1 MIVICEECGKKYRLD
16 VSKIKGTAAR
26 FKCRVC
32 THMIMVSKPQS
43 DSLAVTAED
52 TSPAETTGETA
63 AETTVEKA
71 AETEEKQAPPAQPEI
86 ALERSASERDRVRPA
101 RKAGMFKLRTKM
113 LLLFLFVP
121 LVLMIG
127 ASLLYLW
134 QLEQMSALLTKEST
148 KIVNQMAEDKIAD
161 LSTAV
166 AIQCRLYLLAHP
178 ELKKEDFMNDMGFK
192 TLAVQKVGLTGYT
205 ALYEIPDSQNIWR
218 TWAHV
223 NPKIISIDM
232 STLKKPL
239 GRNFPGFWKIYTGV
253 KGGKRSQ
260 GYYTW
265 QDKDGKFRDKFMV
278 CTPVAGTPFV
288 VAATTYLDEFTGPI
302 KLMESRAEILTE
314 QTRMITFAILG
325 GTLLLIGIIVSIYG
339 HRLTGKIKSLTDV
352 AERISIG
359 DLGIEIETKS
369 RDEIGELAEAIS
381 RMQDSIRLSIERL
394 RRRR

>member
-1 MIVICEECGKKYRLD
+1 MIVICEECGKKYRID
-16 VSKIKGTAAR
+16 PSKIKGAAAR

-32 THMIMVSKPQS
+32 AHMIMVSRPQDAPAAAS
-43 DSLAVTAED
+43 TVDLSVTESATQPTDSEA
-52 TSPAETTGETA
+52 PAAG
-63 AETTVEKA
+63 
-71 AETEEKQAPPAQPEI
+71 PEI
-86 ALERSASERDRVRPA
+86 KLERTAGESISAKPA
-101 RKAGMFKLRTKM
+101 RKSGLMNLRTKM
-113 LLLFLFVP
+113 LLLFFFVP
-121 LVLMIG
+121 LLLMIG
-127 ASLLYLW
+127 ASVLYLW
-134 QLEQMSALLTKEST
+134 QFDKMAVLLTDEST

-178 ELKKEDFMNDMGFK
+178 ELNKADFMNNMGFK

-205 ALYEIPDSQNIWR
+205 ALYEMPDPDNIWR

-223 NPKIISIDM
+223 NPKIIGIDM
-232 STLKKPL
+232 STLKTPL
-239 GRNFPGFWKIYTGV
+239 GKNFPGFWKIYTGV

-265 QDKDGKFRDKFMV
+265 QDKDGKFREKFMV

-288 VAATTYLDEFTGPI
+288 IAATTYLDEFTGPV
-302 KLMESRAEILTE
+302 KLMETRAKLLTE
-314 QTRMITFAILG
+314 KTRLITMAILV
-325 GTLLLIGIIVSIYG
+325 GTIFLIGVIVLIYG

-359 DLGIEIETKS
+359 DLGIEIETQSK
-369 RDEIGELAEAIS
+369 DEIGELAEAIS

-394 RRRR
+394 RRRRSSSG

>member
-1 MIVICEECGKKYRLD
+1 
-16 VSKIKGTAAR
+16 
-26 FKCRVC
+26 
-32 THMIMVSKPQS
+32 
-43 DSLAVTAED
+43 
-52 TSPAETTGETA
+52 
-63 AETTVEKA
+63 
-71 AETEEKQAPPAQPEI
+71 
-86 ALERSASERDRVRPA
+86 
-101 RKAGMFKLRTKM
+101 
-113 LLLFLFVP
+113 
-121 LVLMIG
+121 
-127 ASLLYLW
+127 
-134 QLEQMSALLTKEST
+134 
-148 KIVNQMAEDKIAD
+148 MAEDKIAD

-178 ELKKEDFMNDMGFK
+178 ELSKEDFMNDIGFK

-205 ALYEIPDSQNIWR
+205 ALYEMPGPDGVWR

-223 NPKIISIDM
+223 NPKIVAIDM
-232 STLKKPL
+232 STLKTSM
-239 GRNFPGFWKIYTGV
+239 GRNFPGFWTIFSGV

-288 VAATTYLDEFTGPI
+288 IAATTYLDEFTGPI
-302 KLMESRAEILTE
+302 RLVETQAGMLTE
-314 QTRMITFAILG
+314 KARLISWAVLG
-325 GTLLLIGIIVSIYG
+325 GTLLLIGIIVSIYS

-359 DLGIEIETKS
+359 DLGIEVESRS

-381 RMQDSIRLSIERL
+381 RMQESIRLSIERL

>member
-1 MIVICEECGKKYRLD
+1 TAMIVICEECGKKYRID
-16 VSKIKGTAAR
+16 ASKMKGTAAR

-32 THMIMVSKPQS
+32 THVIVVSKPQS
-43 DSLAVTAED
+43 ASAVTAVADFSATITEV
-52 TSPAETTGETA
+52 ETA
-63 AETTVEKA
+63 
-71 AETEEKQAPPAQPEI
+71 EKQVSATAPKIELGPFATGRTQ
-86 ALERSASERDRVRPA
+86 VRPV
-101 RKAGMFKLRTKM
+101 RKAGAFNLRTKM
-113 LLLFLFVP
+113 LLLFLFIP
-121 LVLMIG
+121 LFLMTG
-127 ASLLYLW
+127 ASFLYLW
-134 QLEQMSALLTKEST
+134 QLEKMSALLTKEST

-205 ALYEIPDSQNIWR
+205 ALYEMPDPNSVWR

-288 VAATTYLDEFTGPI
+288 VAATTYLDEFTGPV
-302 KLMESRAEILTE
+302 KLMETRAQILTE
-314 QTRMITFAILG
+314 KTRLITWAILG
-325 GTLLLIGIIVSIYG
+325 GTLLLIGIIVFIYG

-359 DLGIEIETKS
+359 DLGIEVETQS

>member
-16 VSKIKGTAAR
+16 VSKIKGSAAR
-26 FKCRVC
+26 FTRRAC

-43 DSLAVTAED
+43 APPAAAAEGLSS
-52 TSPAETTGETA
+52 TETA
-63 AETTVEKA
+63 AETA
-71 AETEEKQAPPAQPEI
+71 GKQASATEPDITLDRSAT
-86 ALERSASERDRVRPA
+86 ERSQVRPV
-101 RKAGMFKLRTKM
+101 RRAGIFNLRIKM
-113 LLLFLFVP
+113 VLLFLFVP
-121 LVLMIG
+121 LVLMIC
-127 ASLLYLW
+127 ASLLYLR

-205 ALYEIPDSQNIWR
+205 ALYEMPSEDVWR

-223 NPKIISIDM
+223 NPKIIGIDM

-239 GRNFPGFWKIYTGV
+239 GRNFPDFWKIFTGV

-265 QDKDGKFRDKFMV
+265 QDKDGRFRDKYMV

-314 QTRMITFAILG
+314 KTRLITYAILG

-339 HRLTGKIKSLTDV
+339 HRLTGKIKSLTDI

-359 DLGIEIETKS
+359 DLEIEVEAQSK
-369 RDEIGELAEAIS
+369 DEIGELAEAIS

>member
-1 MIVICEECGKKYRLD
+1 MIVICEECGKKYRID
-16 VSKIKGTAAR
+16 ASKIKGKAAR

-32 THMIMVSKPQS
+32 THTIMVSKPQS
-43 DSLAVTAED
+43 ASEAEVVPD
-52 TSPAETTGETA
+52 FSATITEVETTEKKAPATEPAIELGRPATG
-63 AETTVEKA
+63 TT
-71 AETEEKQAPPAQPEI
+71 Q
-86 ALERSASERDRVRPA
+86 VRPV
-101 RKAGMFKLRTKM
+101 RKTGAFNLRTKM
-113 LLLFLFVP
+113 LLLFLLIP
-121 LVLMIG
+121 LLLMTG
-127 ASLLYLW
+127 ASFLYLW

-205 ALYEIPDSQNIWR
+205 ALYEMPDPNSVWR

-239 GRNFPGFWKIYTGV
+239 GRNFPGFWKIFTGV

-288 VAATTYLDEFTGPI
+288 VAATTYLDEFTGPV
-302 KLMESRAEILTE
+302 KLMETRAQILTE
-314 QTRMITFAILG
+314 KTRLITWAILG
-325 GTLLLIGIIVSIYG
+325 GTLLLIGIIVFIYG

-359 DLGIEIETKS
+359 DLGIEIETQS

>member
-16 VSKIKGTAAR
+16 VSKIKGSAAR

-32 THMIMVSKPQS
+32 THLIMVSKPQS
-43 DSLAVTAED
+43 ASPAAAAED
-52 TSPAETTGETA
+52 VSATETA
-63 AETTVEKA
+63 AETA
-71 AETEEKQAPPAQPEI
+71 GKQASKTAPDI
-86 ALERSASERDRVRPA
+86 TLERSATERSQIRPVRKMGA
-101 RKAGMFKLRTKM
+101 FNLRTKM
-113 LLLFLFVP
+113 VLLFLFIP

-205 ALYEIPDSQNIWR
+205 ALYEMPDPENVWR

-223 NPKIISIDM
+223 NPKIIGIDM

-239 GRNFPGFWKIYTGV
+239 GRNFPGFWKIFTGV

-314 QTRMITFAILG
+314 KTRLITYAILG

-339 HRLTGKIKSLTDV
+339 HRLTGRIKSLTDV

-359 DLGIEIETKS
+359 DLEIEVEAQS

>member
-1 MIVICEECGKKYRLD
+1 MI
-16 VSKIKGTAAR
+16 T
-26 FKCRVC
+26 
-32 THMIMVSKPQS
+32 VSKPQS
-43 DSLAVTAED
+43 ASPAVAEAD
-52 TSPAETTGETA
+52 TSSTETA
-63 AETTVEKA
+63 AETLAQTA
-71 AETEEKQAPPAQPEI
+71 AETATETPPKQTPEAEPDI
-86 ALERSASERDRVRPA
+86 ELERPSAERGRVKPV
-101 RKAGMFKLRTKM
+101 RKAGVFSLRTKM
-113 LLLFLFVP
+113 ILLFLFVP

-134 QLEQMSALLTKEST
+134 QLEQMSGLLTKEST

-178 ELKKEDFMNDMGFK
+178 ELNKEDFMNDMGFK

-205 ALYEIPDSQNIWR
+205 ALYEMPDSENVWR

-232 STLKKPL
+232 STLRKPL
-239 GRNFPGFWKIYTGV
+239 GRNFPGFWKIFSGV

-288 VAATTYLDEFTGPI
+288 IAATTYLDEFTGLI
-302 KLMESRAEILTE
+302 KLMESQAKILTE
-314 QTRMITFAILG
+314 ETRLIIFAILG

-339 HRLTGKIKSLTDV
+339 HRLTRKIKSLTDV

-359 DLGIEIETKS
+359 DLGIEIETQS

>member
-1 MIVICEECGKKYRLD
+1 MIVICEECGKKYRID
-16 VSKIKGTAAR
+16 ATKMKGTAAR

-32 THMIMVSKPQS
+32 THVIVVSKPQS
-43 DSLAVTAED
+43 ASAVTAVADFSATITEV
-52 TSPAETTGETA
+52 ETA
-63 AETTVEKA
+63 
-71 AETEEKQAPPAQPEI
+71 EKQVSATAPKIELGPFATGRTQ
-86 ALERSASERDRVRPA
+86 VRPV
-101 RKAGMFKLRTKM
+101 RKAGAFNLRTKM
-113 LLLFLFVP
+113 LLLFLFIP
-121 LVLMIG
+121 LFLMTG
-127 ASLLYLW
+127 ASFLYLW
-134 QLEQMSALLTKEST
+134 QLEKMSALLTKEST

-205 ALYEIPDSQNIWR
+205 ALYEMPDPNSVWR

-288 VAATTYLDEFTGPI
+288 VAATTYLDEFTGPV
-302 KLMESRAEILTE
+302 KLMETRAQILTE
-314 QTRMITFAILG
+314 KTRLITWAILG
-325 GTLLLIGIIVSIYG
+325 GTLLLIGIIVFIYG

-359 DLGIEIETKS
+359 DLGIEVETQS

>member
-16 VSKIKGTAAR
+16 LSKIKGSAAR

-43 DSLAVTAED
+43 A
-52 TSPAETTGETA
+52 SPAIAEKELPATEKVVETA
-63 AETTVEKA
+63 
-71 AETEEKQAPPAQPEI
+71 EKQAPAEEPEI
-86 ALERSASERDRVRPA
+86 ALDRSAPEPGRVRPV
-101 RKAGMFKLRTKM
+101 RKTGVFNLRTKM

-121 LVLMIG
+121 LVFMIG

-134 QLEQMSALLTKEST
+134 QLERMSALLTKEST

-205 ALYEIPDSQNIWR
+205 ALYEMPDSENVWR

-278 CTPVAGTPFV
+278 CTPVAGTPYV

-314 QTRMITFAILG
+314 KTRLITFAILG
-325 GTLLLIGIIVSIYG
+325 GTLLLIGIIVFIYG

-359 DLGIEIETKS
+359 DLGIEVETKS

-381 RMQDSIRLSIERL
+381 RMQESIRLSIERL

>member
-1 MIVICEECGKKYRLD
+1 MIVICEECGKKYRID
-16 VSKIKGTAAR
+16 ATKIKGTAAR

-32 THMIMVSKPQS
+32 THMIMVAKPPPES
-43 DSLAVTAED
+43 
-52 TSPAETTGETA
+52 SPAVAADLGVTETVTETVAKETA
-63 AETTVEKA
+63 AIEPDIEVGRIA
-71 AETEEKQAPPAQPEI
+71 AEQAKVKP
-86 ALERSASERDRVRPA
+86 VRKTGA
-101 RKAGMFKLRTKM
+101 FNLRTKM
-113 LLLFLFVP
+113 LLLFLVVP
-121 LVLMIG
+121 LVLMAG
-127 ASLLYLW
+127 ASFLYLR
-134 QLEQMSALLTKEST
+134 QLEQMSGLLTKEST

-205 ALYEIPDSQNIWR
+205 ALYEMPGPDGVWR

-232 STLKKPL
+232 STLKTSL
-239 GRNFPGFWKIYTGV
+239 GRNFPGFWTIFSGV

-265 QDKDGKFRDKFMV
+265 QDKDKKFRDKFMV

-288 VAATTYLDEFTGPI
+288 IAATTYMDEFTGPI
-302 KLMESRAEILTE
+302 RLLETQTGMLTE
-314 QTRMITFAILG
+314 EARLITWAVLG

-339 HRLTGKIKSLTDV
+339 HRLTGKLKSLTDV

-359 DLGIEIETKS
+359 DLGIEVETGS
-369 RDEIGELAEAIS
+369 RDEIGELAEAIA

>member
-16 VSKIKGTAAR
+16 VSKIKGSAAR

-32 THMIMVSKPQS
+32 THLIMVSKPQS
-43 DSLAVTAED
+43 VP
-52 TSPAETTGETA
+52 PAAA
-63 AETTVEKA
+63 AEELPATEKA
-71 AETEEKQAPPAQPEI
+71 AEPVGKQASATAPDI
-86 ALERSASERDRVRPA
+86 TLERSATERDRVRPV
-101 RKAGMFKLRTKM
+101 RKAGAFNLRTKM
-113 LLLFLFVP
+113 VLLFLLIP

-127 ASLLYLW
+127 ASLLYLRE
-134 QLEQMSALLTKEST
+134 LKKMSVQLTKKST
-148 KIVNQMAEDKIAD
+148 EIVNQMAEDKIAD

-166 AIQCRLYLLAHP
+166 AIQCRLYMLAHP

-205 ALYEIPDSQNIWR
+205 ALYEMPSEDVWR

-223 NPKIISIDM
+223 NPKIIGIDM

-239 GRNFPGFWKIYTGV
+239 GRNFPDFWKIFTGV

-265 QDKDGKFRDKFMV
+265 QDKDGTFRDKYMV

-302 KLMESRAEILTE
+302 KQMESQAEDETKR
-314 QTRMITFAILG
+314 TRVITFVILG

-339 HRLTGKIKSLTDV
+339 HRLTRKIKSLTDV

-359 DLGIEIETKS
+359 DLEIEVEAQS

>member
-1 MIVICEECGKKYRLD
+1 MIIICEECGKKYRID
-16 VSKIKGTAAR
+16 VTKIKGTAAR

-32 THMIMVSKPQS
+32 AHMITVEKPTADAQTAAAT
-43 DSLAVTAED
+43 DLAVTK
-52 TSPAETTGETA
+52 TVTETA
-63 AETTVEKA
+63 EKQTTTIEPDIEVDRVVAEQAKVTTV
-71 AETEEKQAPPAQPEI
+71 
-86 ALERSASERDRVRPA
+86 
-101 RKAGMFKLRTKM
+101 RKRGAFNLRAKM
-113 LLLFLFVP
+113 LLLFLVVP
-121 LVLMIG
+121 LALMIG
-127 ASLLYLW
+127 ASLLYLR
-134 QLEQMSALLTKEST
+134 QLEQMSGLLTQEST

-178 ELKKEDFMNDMGFK
+178 ELAKTDFMNDMGFK

-205 ALYEIPDSQNIWR
+205 ALYEMPGPDGIWR

-223 NPKIISIDM
+223 IPQIISIDM
-232 STLKKPL
+232 STLKTSL
-239 GRNFPGFWKIYTGV
+239 GRNFPGFWTIYTGV

-288 VAATTYLDEFTGPI
+288 IAATTYLDEFTGPI
-302 KLMESRAEILTE
+302 KLLETQARMLTE
-314 QTRMITFAILG
+314 KARLISWAILG
-325 GTLLLIGIIVSIYG
+325 GTLLLIGIIVSIYS

-359 DLGIEIETKS
+359 DLGIEVETRS

-381 RMQDSIRLSIERL
+381 RMQDSIRLSIDRL

>member
-1 MIVICEECGKKYRLD
+1 MIVICEECGKKYRID
-16 VSKIKGTAAR
+16 VTKIKGAAAR

-32 THMIMVSKPQS
+32 THMIMVTKPAS
-43 DSLAVTAED
+43 DS
-52 TSPAETTGETA
+52 PTA
-63 AETTVEKA
+63 ATADLAATETVTETVEKQTPAIEPAIEIDRVA
-71 AETEEKQAPPAQPEI
+71 AE
-86 ALERSASERDRVRPA
+86 RVKVKPV
-101 RKAGMFKLRTKM
+101 RKAGAFNLRTKM
-113 LLLFLFVP
+113 LFLFLVVP
-121 LVLMIG
+121 LALMIG

-134 QLEQMSALLTKEST
+134 QLEQMSGLLTKEST

-178 ELKKEDFMNDMGFK
+178 ELTKADFMNDMGFK

-205 ALYEIPDSQNIWR
+205 ALYEMPGSDDVWR

-223 NPKIISIDM
+223 NPKIVSIDM
-232 STLKKPL
+232 STLKTSL
-239 GRNFPGFWKIYTGV
+239 GRNFPGFWTIFTGV

-278 CTPVAGTPFV
+278 CTPVAGTRFV
-288 VAATTYLDEFTGPI
+288 IAATTYLDEFTGPI
-302 KLMESRAEILTE
+302 KLLETQARMLTKKAR
-314 QTRMITFAILG
+314 QISWAVLG
-325 GTLLLIGIIVSIYG
+325 GTLLLIGIIVFVYG
-339 HRLTGKIKSLTDV
+339 HRLTGKIKSLTDI

-359 DLGIEIETKS
+359 DLGIEVETRS

>member
-1 MIVICEECGKKYRLD
+1 MIVICEECGKKYRID
-16 VSKIKGTAAR
+16 PSKIKGAAAR

-32 THMIMVSKPQS
+32 THMIMVSRPQAAPAAAS
-43 DSLAVTAED
+43 TVDLSVTESATEPTDSET
-52 TSPAETTGETA
+52 PAAG
-63 AETTVEKA
+63 
-71 AETEEKQAPPAQPEI
+71 PEI
-86 ALERSASERDRVRPA
+86 KLERTAGESIPVKPA
-101 RKAGMFKLRTKM
+101 RKPGLMNLRTKM
-113 LLLFLFVP
+113 LLLFFFVP
-121 LVLMIG
+121 LLLMIG
-127 ASLLYLW
+127 ASVLYLW
-134 QLEQMSALLTKEST
+134 QFDKMAVLLTDEST

-178 ELKKEDFMNDMGFK
+178 ELNKADFMNNMGFK

-205 ALYEIPDSQNIWR
+205 ALYEMPDPDNIWR

-223 NPKIISIDM
+223 NPKIIGIDM
-232 STLKKPL
+232 STLKTPL
-239 GRNFPGFWKIYTGV
+239 GKNFPGFWKIYTGV

-265 QDKDGKFRDKFMV
+265 QDKDGKFREKFMV

-288 VAATTYLDEFTGPI
+288 VAATTYLDEFTGPV
-302 KLMESRAEILTE
+302 KLMETRAKLLTE
-314 QTRMITFAILG
+314 KTRLITLAILG
-325 GTLLLIGIIVSIYG
+325 GTIFLIGVIVLIYG

-359 DLGIEIETKS
+359 DLGIEIETQSK
-369 RDEIGELAEAIS
+369 DEIGEPAEAIS

-394 RRRR
+394 RRRRSSSG